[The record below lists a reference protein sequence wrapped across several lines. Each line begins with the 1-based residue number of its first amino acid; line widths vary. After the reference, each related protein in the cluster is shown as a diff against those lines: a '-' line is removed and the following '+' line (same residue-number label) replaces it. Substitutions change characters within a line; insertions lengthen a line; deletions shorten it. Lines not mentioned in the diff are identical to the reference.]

1 MFFSIII
8 PTHNDSKY
16 LGKLLDSIA
25 RQTFTDYNVIVVAD
39 ACTYEELD
47 FTYDIVKSYEDKMT
61 ITMQVVNYGNAGM
74 ARNAGLDIATGQFI
88 LFADDDDYYLHD
100 WVFEEIFTLVSKT
113 QADVTLFG
121 FIFGALGYKTPFDNN
136 GGTFGN
142 VWSKCWKRA
151 AIGETRFPNVYP
163 DDDLQF
169 CRLMDKKEDLNYVS
183 FNTPIYYYNYLREG
197 SINWIEQTQ
206 KS

>member
-8 PTHNDSKY
+8 PTHNDSAH
-16 LGKLLDSIA
+16 LPKLLESIA
-25 RQTFTDYNVIVVAD
+25 RQSFTDYNVIIVAD
-39 ACTYEELD
+39 ACSYEELD
-47 FTYDIVKSYEDKMT
+47 LTYDIVKSYEDKMT
-61 ITMQVVNYGNAGM
+61 ITMEVVNFGNAGM

-88 LFADDDDYYLHD
+88 LFADDDDYFLHD
-100 WVFEEIFTLVSKT
+100 WVFEEIFSLVSTT

-121 FIFGALGYKTPFDNN
+121 FIFGMLGYKRPFENN
-136 GGTFGN
+136 GGTWAN

-169 CRLMDKKEDLNYVS
+169 CKLMDKKDLNYLS
-183 FNTPIYYYNYLREG
+183 FNAPIYYYNYLREG
-197 SINWIEQTQ
+197 SINWIENM
-206 KS
+206 KKC